1 MPVALSRTVP
11 GRGRVTRV
19 LIVDDNR
26 DNMLT
31 LGVLLRSE
39 GYIVELAK
47 DGAEALRVEGSFRA
61 DVVLLDLLMP
71 GQSGFDVALEF
82 QRRHGDQ
89 CPVLI
94 AITAHG
100 AAQTRDQAEITGFH
114 HFVPKPYD
122 PQALLRLIESLDA
135 DE

>member
-1 MPVALSRTVP
+1 MP
-11 GRGRVTRV
+11 VTRV

-47 DGAEALRVEGSFRA
+47 DGAEALKLAAASRP
-61 DVVLLDLLMP
+61 DVTLLDLLMP
-71 GQSGFDVALEF
+71 GQSGFDVAQEL
-82 QRRHGDQ
+82 QRRYGND

-100 AAQTRDQAEITGFH
+100 SAHTQEQAEVSGFH
-114 HFVPKPYD
+114 HFVTKPYD
-122 PQALLRLIESLDA
+122 PQALLRLIESLDESA
-135 DE
+135 